1 MKSPIYVRSLTEQ
14 EQHLLEDELRS
25 SDAFRL
31 RRAQYLLA
39 SARKQTPKQIAS
51 NYGGCVQNVRNVINA
66 FNARDLDA
74 LNRLSNRPKS
84 AKPLLGEAHLAKLQH
99 LLHQSPRIFDKP
111 TSLWTQDLLAQ
122 VAFEQGLT
130 KAVVSDET
138 IRRALARLGANW
150 KRAKHWISSPD
161 PLYTLKKSG
170 ESVCSISLQPIPSGC

>member
-1 MKSPIYVRSLTEQ
+1 MKPPIFVRSLTEP
-14 EQHLLEDELRS
+14 EQQMLEAELRT

-39 SARKQTPKQIAS
+39 SARKQTPRQIAAT
-51 NYGGCVQNVRNVINA
+51 YGGCVQSVRNVINA
-66 FNARDLDA
+66 FHARDLDC
-74 LNRLSNRPKS
+74 LQRGSNRPKS
-84 AKPLLGEAHLAKLQH
+84 SQPLLSEADLAQLQH
-99 LLHQSPRIFDKP
+99 LLHHSPRTFDKP
-111 TSLWTQDLLAQ
+111 TSLWTLDLLAE

-130 KAVVSDET
+130 QAQVSDET

-170 ESVCSISLQPIPSGC
+170 ATACSDLP